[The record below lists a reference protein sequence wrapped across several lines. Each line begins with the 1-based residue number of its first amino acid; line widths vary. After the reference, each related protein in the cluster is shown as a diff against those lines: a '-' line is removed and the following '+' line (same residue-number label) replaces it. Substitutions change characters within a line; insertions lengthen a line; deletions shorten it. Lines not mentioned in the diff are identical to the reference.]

1 MFALLRQRGFAL
13 LWTGG
18 LISAVGDWVL
28 FVALPFYVYQRTG
41 STLATG
47 ATFMAQI
54 LPPLLLGSVAGV
66 FVDRWDRR
74 RTMIIADLARAL
86 LLLLLLTVHTRADL
100 PRVYIVAFLLAAITQ
115 FFGPAKGAL
124 IPRLVGT
131 AHLVRANALNALG
144 DNIPRLVGPALG
156 GVLFAGL
163 GLPGVVLTDSASF
176 LFSGVLILFI
186 RVPPAETAEAGAV
199 RAPQTHAAWMAF
211 WHEWRDGLRLVGMN
225 RVLRTLFTVEGL
237 AVVGQGIL
245 DVLFLP
251 YVKRVLHGD
260 ALLFGWLLS
269 LQAIGGLLGGMI
281 AGRISVQLSPTR
293 LFGLSMGLV
302 GATIVIAANVP
313 ILPLIVPLVALVG
326 IPVVGWLVGAQ
337 TVLQDSVA
345 DRYRGRMLGTYGTTS
360 ALTQLGGMGLAG
372 VLGDRLGIVPMLN
385 ISGGLHIVGGVGAL
399 ILLHTARSVRTPADD
414 LPVGTG

>member
-1 MFALLRQRGFAL
+1 MLALLRQRGFAL
-13 LWTGG
+13 LWIGG
-18 LISAVGDWVL
+18 LISTVGDWVL
-28 FVALPFYVYQRTG
+28 FVALPFYVYQHTG

-47 ATFMAQI
+47 ATFIAQI

-66 FVDRWDRR
+66 FVDRGERR
-74 RTMIIADLARAL
+74 RTMIIADLSSAL

-100 PRVYIVAFLLAAITQ
+100 PRVYIVAFLLAAIAQ

-176 LFSGVLILFI
+176 LFSGMLILFI
-186 RVPPAETAEAGAV
+186 RVPPETAEAGAV
-199 RAPQTHAAWMAF
+199 PAPQARAAQTAF
-211 WHEWRDGLRLVGMN
+211 WHEWRAGLRVVASD

-245 DVLFLP
+245 DVLFVP

-260 ALLFGWLLS
+260 AELFGWLLTA
-269 LQAIGGLLGGMI
+269 QAIGGLLGGMI
-281 AGRISVQLSPTR
+281 AGHMSGKLSPTQ
-293 LFGLSMGLV
+293 LLGLSMGLV
-302 GATIVIAANVP
+302 GATIVTAANVP
-313 ILPLIVPLVALVG
+313 ILPLIFPLVALVG

-345 DRYRGRMLGTYGTTS
+345 DCCRGRIFGTYGTTS
-360 ALTQLGGMGLAG
+360 ALTRLGGMGLAG
-372 VLGDRLGIVPMLN
+372 VLGDRLGIVPVLDV
-385 ISGGLHIVGGVGAL
+385 SGGLHIVAGGCAL
-399 ILLHTARSVRTPADD
+399 ILLHAARSAHTPAED
-414 LPVGTG
+414 LPLGTG

>member
-1 MFALLRQRGFAL
+1 MFALLRRRGFAL

-47 ATFMAQI
+47 ATFLAQI
-54 LPPLLLGSVAGV
+54 LPPLLLGSLAGV
-66 FVDRWDRR
+66 FVDQWDRR
-74 RTMIIADLARAL
+74 YTMIIADLSSAL
-86 LLLLLLTVHTRADL
+86 LLLLLLTVHTRADV
-100 PRVYIVAFLLAAITQ
+100 PRVYIVAFLLAAIAQ

-144 DNIPRLVGPALG
+144 DNIPRLVGPSLG

-176 LFSGVLILFI
+176 LFSAVLIMFI
-186 RVPPAETAEAGAV
+186 RVPPDPAETGTI
-199 RAPQTHAAWMAF
+199 RAPQVHAAWTAF
-211 WHEWRDGLRLVGMN
+211 WHEWRAGLRVVGN
-225 RVLRTLFTVEGL
+225 DRVLRRLFTVEGL

-260 ALLFGWLLS
+260 VELFGWLLTA
-269 LQAIGGLLGGMI
+269 QAIGGLLGGMI
-281 AGRISVQLSPTR
+281 AGQMSGKLSPRR

-302 GATIVIAANVP
+302 GATIGIAANVP
-313 ILPLIVPLVALVG
+313 ILPLIVPLVALVR
-326 IPVVGWLVGAQ
+326 IPVVG
-337 TVLQDSVA
+337 
-345 DRYRGRMLGTYGTTS
+345 
-360 ALTQLGGMGLAG
+360 
-372 VLGDRLGIVPMLN
+372 
-385 ISGGLHIVGGVGAL
+385 
-399 ILLHTARSVRTPADD
+399 
-414 LPVGTG
+414 